1 MAKQASP
8 MRPKP
13 IAHVRPGPFE
23 QWQKN
28 QKRRGMDWAKVSS
41 ELLHLATA
49 AITLDGATIVFS
61 PAMGGLGVCVRVWDG
76 DNKWTEYAHESDD
89 LNILLEAVFS
99 HYESSSEDLRQSLGY
114 GSASPEVDAQE
125 G

>member
-1 MAKQASP
+1 

-28 QKRRGMDWAKVSS
+28 QKRRGVDWGQVSAES
-41 ELLHLATA
+41 LHLAVA
-49 AITLDGATIVFS
+49 AITLGGATIVMS
-61 PAMGGLGVCVRVWDG
+61 PAMGGIGVCVRVWDG
-76 DNKWTEYAHESDD
+76 DNKWTEYAHEADD
-89 LNILLEAVFS
+89 LNVLLEAVFS
-99 HYESSSEDLRQSLGY
+99 HYESSSEDLRQTLGY
-114 GSASPEVDAQE
+114 SSGSPDEVEDQ